1 MNVQGL
7 KGTRDFY
14 PESMRTLNYI
24 FSKWK
29 SAALKFG
36 YQEIDGPLLEP
47 IELWTLKSGNEIPE
61 QMYRFKDKGGR
72 EVAIRPELTPTI
84 ARMVAQKQRELP
96 KPIKWFSIPRCWRYE
111 APQSG
116 RLREFFQFNMDCLGT
131 TSMLTDAEVI
141 ATAVEIMTSFGCGKK
156 DFFVRLNNRKL
167 LTSLFLSTGIKQ
179 KQLQEVCRL
188 IDKKCKLRK
197 GDFELAMKGMKAT
210 GKQIEQIK
218 DILEYDSLDDV
229 DTNKLDESGK
239 KGYDEVKE
247 LLKYLNDLGISDFV
261 KLDFT
266 IMRGFD
272 YYTSTVFEVFDASYE
287 FRAIAG
293 GGRYEDLVK
302 DFGGEPCPGVG
313 YGMGDVV
320 LELFLRKLGKM
331 PELKREVDFYVAPI
345 NKEVLGKALEI
356 ANTLRERYSV
366 EVDLMEKNLRKQFE
380 YADTIGAKKIVIVG
394 PKDLEG
400 KKTTVREMSS
410 GKEEKIALDR
420 IRKI

>member
-14 PESMRTLNYI
+14 PENMRTLNYI

-61 QMYRFKDKGGR
+61 QMYRFKDKGDR

-116 RLREFFQFNMDCLGT
+116 RLREFFQFNLDCLGT

-141 ATAVEIMTSFGCGKK
+141 ATAVEIMKSFGCGKK

-197 GDFELAMKGMKAT
+197 GDFELAMKEMKAT
-210 GKQIEQIK
+210 DKQIEMIK
-218 DILEYDSLDDV
+218 DILEYDSLKDV
-229 DTNKLDESGK
+229 DASKLDENGK
-239 KGYDEVKE
+239 KGYEEVKE
-247 LLKYLNDLGISDFV
+247 LMKCLEDLNVAEFI
-261 KLDFT
+261 KLDFS

-272 YYTSTVFEVFDASYE
+272 YYTSTVFEVFDASHE
-287 FRAIAG
+287 LRAIAG

-320 LELFLRKLGKM
+320 LEMFLRKLGKM
-331 PELKREVDFYVAPI
+331 PELKRDVDYYVAPI
-345 NKEVLGKALEI
+345 NKDVLGKAMEI
-356 ANTLRERYSV
+356 ANILREKYSV

-380 YADTIGAKKIVIVG
+380 YADSIGAKKIVIVG
-394 PKDLEG
+394 PKDLEE
-400 KKTTVREMSS
+400 KKVTVREMAS
-410 GKEEKIALDR
+410 GKEEKISLD
-420 IRKI
+420 KIKKL

>member
-1 MNVQGL
+1 MKVQNL
-7 KGTRDFY
+7 RGTRDFY
-14 PESMRTLNYI
+14 PENMQTLNYI
-24 FSKWK
+24 FKAWK
-29 SAALKFG
+29 EVAKSFG

-47 IELWTLKSGNEIPE
+47 IQLWTLKSGDEIPD

-84 ARMVAQKQRELP
+84 ARMVAQKQKALT

-116 RLREFFQFNMDCLGT
+116 RLREFFQLNLDCLGT
-131 TSMLTDAEVI
+131 TSMLSDAEVI
-141 ATAVEIMTSFGCGKK
+141 ATAVKVMTNFGCTSKE
-156 DFFVRLNNRKL
+156 FFVRLNNRKL
-167 LTSLFLSTGIKQ
+167 LSSLFLSTKIKK
-179 KQLQEVCRL
+179 KQLQEITRL
-188 IDKKCKLRK
+188 IDKKCKLKK
-197 GDFELAMKGMKAT
+197 GDFELAMKEIGTSKE
-210 GKQIEQIK
+210 QIEKINKILKFKSLK
-218 DILEYDSLDDV
+218 DVDYNSLDE
-229 DTNKLDESGK
+229 TGK

-247 LLKYLNDLGISDFV
+247 LLDYLKSMKLSDYI

-302 DFGGEPCPGVG
+302 DFGGESCPGVG

-320 LELFLRKLGKM
+320 LELFLKKLKKL
-331 PELKREVDFYVAPI
+331 PEMKKEVDYYIAPI

-356 ANTLRERYSV
+356 ADTLRNKYSV
-366 EVDLMEKNLRKQFE
+366 EIDLMNKNLRKQFN
-380 YADTIGAKKIVIVG
+380 YADSIGAKNIVIIG
-394 PKDLEG
+394 PKDLET
-400 KKTTVREMSS
+400 KKVTIRNMNS
-410 GKEEKIALDR
+410 GKEKKIDLV
-420 IRKI
+420 KIKQI